1 MLPGRSCWAWTSG
14 TKPSVT
20 SSTGLTAEQVA
31 ALSSSEVVTLASWR
45 EGQAGAGGFV
55 PHAVQRMPLDT
66 QLQLARNPALSD
78 AWQDQERAR
87 VAHDPVY
94 FIESYGSV
102 EPPKGAAVPFV
113 PWPAQRQVL
122 RALAEHDKLWVL
134 KARRLGLTW
143 LVLHYGFWIAA
154 FDPENV
160 NARVLVFCKNRG
172 DAGKLL
178 DRVKAIHDRLPPWL
192 RVQTGRDSVTALE
205 LPGRE
210 AELVALPATEGAA
223 RQETATLVVLDEFA
237 FPKNSS
243 ARGIWTAV
251 QPTIEGG
258 GQLIGISTGNGRTGD
273 GETFAQ
279 VWDMAAAGSNGVTP
293 IFLPWHARPDRTRE
307 WREGQRADYL
317 SEEEFQAEYPDTAD
331 DALAGQTSI
340 HVYSHAGIAA
350 AERHGEQLAGHV
362 ADLAAEGYEWGID
375 WGDFQTFAVYAL
387 PLPGGGAYI
396 VDEKVLSHVEPSRA
410 AADII
415 GHAPGGAT
423 DATFVASRADSAPAG
438 TNATF
443 SRVLEEARAQAPG
456 KYPEGHVRVPFSR
469 YKEGGGERRGVN
481 TVAFV
486 RRALESAVHVPDGWT
501 TTDQLAGTIAI
512 HPRCTVLLAQLR
524 ALERDST
531 TGKVRKP
538 GMNPRDPTR
547 GDHGPDAL
555 VALLAPRAT
564 EWTASAHASREAA
577 DS

>member
-1 MLPGRSCWAWTSG
+1 MSAPT
-14 TKPSVT
+14 TT
-20 SSTGLTAEQVA
+20 STGLTPEQVA
-31 ALSSSEVVTLASWR
+31 GLSSAEAVTLASWR
-45 EGQAGAGGFV
+45 QRHAGAAGFI
-55 PHAVQRMPLDT
+55 PHAIRRMPLAT
-66 QLQLARNPALSD
+66 QLELARNPALD
-78 AWQDQERAR
+78 EAWQARERELVLR
-87 VAHDPVY
+87 DPAY

-102 EPPKGAAVPFV
+102 EPPRGAPVPFI

-122 RALAEHDKLWVL
+122 DELGDHDKIWVL

-154 FDPENV
+154 YDPDNL

-192 RVQTGRDSVTALE
+192 RLKTGRDSVTALE
-205 LPGRE
+205 LPDRA

-237 FPKNSS
+237 FPKNGS

-279 VWDMAAAGSNGVTP
+279 VWDIASAGGNGVRP
-293 IFLPWHARPDRTRE
+293 VFLPWHARPDRTRE

-317 SEEEFQAEYPDTAD
+317 SEEEFRAEYPDTAD
-331 DALAGQTSI
+331 DALAGQTAV
-340 HVYSHAGIAA
+340 HVYPHQGISAS
-350 AERHGEQLAGHV
+350 ERLGEQLAGRV
-362 ADLAAEGYEWGID
+362 DELREEGYEWGID

-396 VDEKVLSHVEPSRA
+396 VDEKVLAHVEPSRA
-410 AADII
+410 AQAII
-415 GHAPGGAT
+415 SHRPG
-423 DATFVASRADSAPAG
+423 DDPEPTFTASRADSAPAG

-443 SRVLEEARAQAPG
+443 SSVLDDARQANPG
-456 KYPEGHVRVPFSR
+456 RFPDSHLRVPFSR
-469 YKEGGGERRGVN
+469 YKEGGGERKGVN
-481 TVAFV
+481 TVAFI
-486 RRALESAVHVPDGWT
+486 RRALEVAEQVPADWKQT
-501 TTDQLAGTIAI
+501 SELAGALAI
-512 HPRCTVLLAQLR
+512 HPRCETLLAQLR
-524 ALERDST
+524 ALERDAN

-538 GMNPRDPTR
+538 GMNPNDPTR

-555 VALLAPRAT
+555 VALLAPRAA
-564 EWTASAHASREAA
+564 EWTASAQARRSRA
-577 DS
+577 DG